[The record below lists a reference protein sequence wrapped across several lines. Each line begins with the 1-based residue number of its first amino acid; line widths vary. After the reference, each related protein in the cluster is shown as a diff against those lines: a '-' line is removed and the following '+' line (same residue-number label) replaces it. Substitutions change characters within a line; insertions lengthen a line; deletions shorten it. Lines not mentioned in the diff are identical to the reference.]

1 MKKGKSKIDPVNKTV
16 DIIENLEFQDK
27 LIKSIEDDPYG
38 IKGLEKDNR
47 QMKEVK
53 RKRKGG
59 KMS

>member
-1 MKKGKSKIDPVNKTV
+1 MEKSKSKIDPVNKTV
-16 DIIENLEFQDK
+16 DIIENLEFYDK